1 MTTDG
6 VQCKTSGGKV
16 SVRHRVTI
24 PVMAVDEDGESLFLA
39 ITLGAANSPEE
50 VQFKLLPE
58 PLN

>member
-39 ITLGAANSPEE
+39 ITLGTANSPEE
-50 VQFKLLPE
+50 V
-58 PLN
+58 